1 MQKPA
6 AAELAPQSRT
16 IPDLVSEMARRY
28 PDREAIVGSGE
39 RLTYRDLDKAVTQVA
54 SFLLEQGVRKGDKIG
69 VLMGNLPQWI
79 VADFA
84 ITSIGAVMVGVN
96 TWVTARELGYVLE
109 HSDTRLLITT
119 GRFLRNDY
127 RAMIS
132 ELRSEGRLPL
142 LENVLAVGADPQPGE
157 WRWSDAQRDP
167 DPAALAR
174 LNVARSAVMPDDPA
188 YILYTSGSTALPK
201 GVVVQHRG
209 LIENM
214 WEIGQRQHVTHND
227 RLWLAVSLFWGL
239 GCENALFNLFTH
251 GGCIVLQ
258 ESFDPEVALELI
270 EREQCTMFYG
280 TPNMAEALLSTPGY
294 RRERFKSMRG
304 GATIGTPDQIRRLV
318 DEGLTEICN
327 IYGLTETYGNC
338 SVTDASDDLE
348 LRLGSIGKPLDGFDI
363 RVVDCATE
371 QECAQ
376 GDIGEIRVK
385 GHVLKEY
392 YKDPERTR
400 EVFDSRGYFRT
411 GDLGLFGP
419 TGHLFFRGRI
429 KEMIKT
435 GGMNVSPVEV
445 EQVLTSHPG
454 VMAAYCVPLP
464 DPELEEVFGA
474 VLVPKP
480 GAVIELEA
488 VQATCAKAL
497 ARYKRPRHL
506 MLVDE
511 RDLPLTITGK
521 VKKDDLI
528 RRFNESGML

>member
-1 MQKPA
+1 MQQPA
-6 AAELAPQSRT
+6 PTELAPLAKT
-16 IPDLVSEMARRY
+16 IPALVAEMADRY
-28 PDREAIVGSGE
+28 PDREAIVGGAD
-39 RLTYRDLDKAVTQVA
+39 RLTFRDVHDAVERVATFLTQ
-54 SFLLEQGVRKGDKIG
+54 QGIRKGDK
-69 VLMGNLPQWI
+69 VALLMGNRPEWI
-79 VADFA
+79 IADFA
-84 ITSIGAVMVGVN
+84 ITSIGAVMVAVN

-109 HSDTRLLITT
+109 HSDTRMLITT
-119 GRFLRNDY
+119 GRYLRHDY
-127 RAMIS
+127 RAMLD
-132 ELRSEGRLPL
+132 ELRADGRLAA
-142 LENVLAVGADPQPGE
+142 LERVLAVGDGPRAGELLWTDAIREPCQEARARMEEARARVQPE
-157 WRWSDAQRDP
+157 
-167 DPAALAR
+167 
-174 LNVARSAVMPDDPA
+174 DPA

-209 LIENM
+209 LVENM
-214 WEIGQRQHVTHND
+214 WQIGQRQHTTHHD

-239 GCENALFNLFTH
+239 GCENALFNLYTH
-251 GGCIVLQ
+251 GGSIVLQ
-258 ESFDPEVALELI
+258 ESFDPEVALDLI
-270 EREQCTMFYG
+270 ERERCTMFYG
-280 TPNMAEALLSTPGY
+280 TPNMAEALLNTPGF
-294 RRERFKSMRG
+294 RRERLRSLRG

-318 DEGLTEICN
+318 DAGLTEICN

-348 LRLGSIGKPLDGFDI
+348 LRLASIGRPLDGFDI
-363 RVVDCATE
+363 KVIDSATGL
-371 QECAQ
+371 ECAP

-400 EVFDSRGYFRT
+400 EAFDDNGYFRT

-480 GAVIELEA
+480 GSTLDPEA
-488 VQATCAKAL
+488 VRATCTREL
-497 ARYKRPRHL
+497 ARYKRPRQF
-506 MLVDE
+506 LVIEE
-511 RDLPLTITGK
+511 RNLPLTITGK
-521 VKKDDLI
+521 VKKDDLA
-528 RRFNESGML
+528 RRFLQPDLN

>member
-1 MQKPA
+1 MQTPA
-6 AAELAPQSRT
+6 PPELAPRSKT
-16 IPDLVSEMARRY
+16 IPALVAEMAERY
-28 PDREAIVGSGE
+28 PDREAIVGGSA
-39 RLTYRDLDKAVTQVA
+39 RLTFRDVQESVERVA
-54 SFLLEQGVRKGDKIG
+54 SFLMAQGVRKGDKIA
-69 VLMGNLPQWI
+69 VLMGNVPEWI
-79 VADFA
+79 IADFA
-84 ITSIGAVMVGVN
+84 ITSVGAVMVAVN

-109 HSDTRLLITT
+109 HSDTRMLITT
-119 GRFLRNDY
+119 GRYLRHDY
-127 RAMIS
+127 RAMLD
-132 ELRSEGRLPL
+132 ELRAEGRLAG
-142 LENVLAVGADPQPGE
+142 LERVLAVGESSRGDE
-157 WRWSDAQRDP
+157 LLWTDAMRVP
-167 DPAALAR
+167 DREAREQMAA
-174 LNVARSAVMPDDPA
+174 ARSRVQPDDPA

-209 LIENM
+209 LVENM
-214 WEIGQRQHVTHND
+214 WQIGQRQHTTHHD

-239 GCENALFNLFTH
+239 GCENALFNLYTH

-258 ESFDPEVALELI
+258 ESFDPEVALDLI
-270 EREQCTMFYG
+270 ERERCTMFYG
-280 TPNMAEALLSTPGY
+280 TPNMAEALLNTPGY
-294 RRERFKSMRG
+294 RRERLRSMRG

-318 DEGLTEICN
+318 DAGLTEICN

-338 SVTDASDDLE
+338 SVTDASDELE
-348 LRLGSIGKPLDGFDI
+348 LRLSSIGRPLDGFDI
-363 RVVDCATE
+363 RVIDSATGH
-371 QECAQ
+371 ECAC
-376 GDIGEIRVK
+376 GEIGEIRVK

-392 YKDPERTR
+392 FKDPERTQ
-400 EVFDSRGYFRT
+400 EAFDDNGYFRT

-480 GAVIELEA
+480 GVIVDQES
-488 VQATCAKAL
+488 VRATCTREL
-497 ARYKRPRHL
+497 ARYKRPRQF
-506 MLVDE
+506 LVIEE

-521 VKKDDLI
+521 VKKDELV
-528 RRFNESGML
+528 RRFLPSGSN

>member
-6 AAELAPQSRT
+6 PPELAPRSKT
-16 IPDLVSEMARRY
+16 IPALVAEMADRY
-28 PDREAIVGSGE
+28 PDCEAIIGE
-39 RLTYRDLDKAVTQVA
+39 TARLTFRDVHDAVERVA
-54 SFLLEQGVRKGDKIG
+54 SFLTGHGLRKGDKVA
-69 VLMGNLPQWI
+69 VLMGNRPEWI
-79 VADFA
+79 IADFA
-84 ITSIGAVMVGVN
+84 ITSIGAVMVAVN

-119 GRFLRNDY
+119 GQYLRHDY
-127 RAMIS
+127 RAMLD
-132 ELRSEGRLPL
+132 ELRAEGRLAG
-142 LENVLAVGADPQPGE
+142 LERILAVGDSARAGDLLWADALRAAG
-157 WRWSDAQRDP
+157 RDARARMD
-167 DPAALAR
+167 AARAQ
-174 LNVARSAVMPDDPA
+174 VQPDDPA

-209 LIENM
+209 LVENM
-214 WEIGQRQHVTHND
+214 WQIGQRQHTTQAD

-239 GCENALFNLFTH
+239 GCENALFNLYTH

-258 ESFDPEVALELI
+258 ESFDAERALELI
-270 EREQCTMFYG
+270 ERERCTMFYG
-280 TPNMAEALLSTPGY
+280 TPNMAEALLNTPGY
-294 RRERFKSMRG
+294 RRERLRTMRG

-318 DEGLTEICN
+318 DAGLAEICN

-348 LRLGSIGKPLDGFDI
+348 LRLASIGRPLDGFDI
-363 RVVDCATE
+363 RVIDSATGR
-371 QECAQ
+371 ECAP
-376 GDIGEIRVK
+376 GEIGEIRVK

-400 EVFDSRGYFRT
+400 EAFDDDGFFRT
-411 GDLGLFGP
+411 GDLRLFGP
-419 TGHLFFRGRI
+419 TGHLYFRGRI

-445 EQVLTSHPG
+445 EQVLTGHPG

-480 GAVIELEA
+480 GALLDPEA
-488 VQATCAKAL
+488 VRETCAREL
-497 ARYKRPRHL
+497 ARYKRPRQF
-506 MLVDE
+506 LVVEE

-521 VKKDDLI
+521 VKKDELI
-528 RRFNESGML
+528 RRFAPSASH